1 MMNLKKFTKKIFQL
15 STLTISLAVSSIYAQ
30 PNNAKATIPSL
41 ATQNKTAVVSM
52 SEANARAA
60 LAKNGAHKIDGK
72 FLDKMLKQE
81 ANEFLVSFKDESLP
95 SVASVD
101 VAENLESE
109 STAEN
114 INVANRLAVNVA
126 DRLEIERNEFAD
138 TRRKVQRKFKKS
150 EIEFVYQYEQ
160 LPIAL
165 VRTHSRAALVQLLND
180 PKVEAVT
187 ENISS
192 PPNTLQSLP
201 LIGQPLAVAAGR
213 GGAGTAVVVLDD
225 GANINHPTL
234 RSRVV
239 EAVDKSCLPAPYD
252 PACKGFTTDNYHG
265 TFAAGIV
272 ASVAPGAKIVVI
284 DVAKVSSD
292 YPIDAI
298 IRGIDWA
305 IANKVKYNIV
315 AFNLSAGARI
325 SGSTCPEVE
334 DALRIALKNAR
345 RYNILPVISAG
356 NEAYMGK
363 GPGFMF
369 PSYVTNNA
377 CSGRGGVAV
386 VVGATYD
393 SAGANGGF
401 CGNYNDSGSDVYANR
416 MTCYSNGGPYVTMLA
431 PGSSISIDNSAN
443 PLVGVIGTSFAA
455 PHVAGA
461 IAVLRAPNAAPLD
474 TLDQTVAR
482 LTSTGFTAPD
492 RTVSGNPPKPILNL
506 IASLKGLIPEQ
517 AFVTVSQQIYVAM
530 FGRPADPAGLLWF
543 ANTLKD
549 IGAPTNI
556 VSLNQAYDTNYQL
569 RSLINSFGSSP
580 ESLSL
585 YSNDNGVFITG
596 VYRNLFNRAPDSG
609 GYTYWKSLV
618 DTGNVTRGRA
628 ALAIMAAAMGNSD
641 GISVTKKAEVAA
653 NFTLALDLKTEIDA
667 YKNPS
672 SNVYARNMLYQVS
685 SGTNV
690 AGFQPTIDATI
701 NFIDLYY

>member
-1 MMNLKKFTKKIFQL
+1 
-15 STLTISLAVSSIYAQ
+15 
-30 PNNAKATIPSL
+30 
-41 ATQNKTAVVSM
+41 
-52 SEANARAA
+52 
-60 LAKNGAHKIDGK
+60 
-72 FLDKMLKQE
+72 
-81 ANEFLVSFKDESLP
+81 
-95 SVASVD
+95 
-101 VAENLESE
+101 
-109 STAEN
+109 
-114 INVANRLAVNVA
+114 
-126 DRLEIERNEFAD
+126 
-138 TRRKVQRKFKKS
+138 
-150 EIEFVYQYEQ
+150 
-160 LPIAL
+160 
-165 VRTHSRAALVQLLND
+165 
-180 PKVEAVT
+180 
-187 ENISS
+187 
-192 PPNTLQSLP
+192 
-201 LIGQPLAVAAGR
+201 
-213 GGAGTAVVVLDD
+213 
-225 GANINHPTL
+225 
-234 RSRVV
+234 
-239 EAVDKSCLPAPYD
+239 
-252 PACKGFTTDNYHG
+252 
-265 TFAAGIV
+265 
-272 ASVAPGAKIVVI
+272 
-284 DVAKVSSD
+284 
-292 YPIDAI
+292 
-298 IRGIDWA
+298 
-305 IANKVKYNIV
+305 
-315 AFNLSAGARI
+315 
-325 SGSTCPEVE
+325 
-334 DALRIALKNAR
+334 
-345 RYNILPVISAG
+345 
-356 NEAYMGK
+356 
-363 GPGFMF
+363 
-369 PSYVTNNA
+369 
-377 CSGRGGVAV
+377 VAV